1 MAEIY
6 VVRHGQAAFGT
17 DNYDRLT
24 DVGWEQARLLGEYF
38 RSIGLE
44 FDATFNGTM
53 RRHRE
58 TLAGVRDVLPTTP
71 SATELPGLNEYD
83 FHALLDLY
91 VPQQGL
97 EVDRSDP
104 RAFYR
109 CLRDVLIAWNR
120 DEIDGV
126 SETWAQF
133 EGRVIDTME
142 AISQPS
148 GKVLVVT
155 SGGASSA
162 ILRRVLGVDVATM
175 VELNLQARNTGI
187 SRYFAKNQRF
197 KLNSFN
203 GVPHLEKPQDRH
215 LITYT

>member
-17 DNYDRLT
+17 DDYDRLT
-24 DVGWEQARLLGEYF
+24 DVGWEQSRLLGEYF
-38 RSIGLE
+38 RGIE
-44 FDATFNGTM
+44 MQFDAAFTGSM
-53 RRHRE
+53 RRHKE
-58 TLAGVRDVLPTTP
+58 TLAGVKDVLTALPD
-71 SATELPGLNEYD
+71 ATELPGLNEYD
-83 FHALLDLY
+83 FHALLDLF
-91 VPQQGL
+91 VPQRGL
-97 EVDRSDP
+97 EVDRTDA

-109 CLRDVLIAWNR
+109 CLREALVAWS
-120 DEIDGV
+120 EDGISGV
-126 SETWAQF
+126 AETWAQF
-133 EGRVIDTME
+133 EGRVTATME
-142 AISQPS
+142 AIAQPQ
-148 GKVLVVT
+148 GRVLVIT

-162 ILRRVLGVDVATM
+162 ILRHVLGIDVATM

-187 SRYFAKNQRF
+187 SRYFAKYPQF